1 MRLNRS
7 RLRAIHLG
15 LAFFGL
21 AALLAGGACRGRSR
35 ASADAAAPPEIAKI
49 ETRDIDVRA
58 EAAGT
63 IQPLKIV
70 EVKSRVAGELQR
82 LAADTNQQVAQGAL
96 LAEIDPRDVN
106 NAFEQATA
114 DLEVAK
120 ARVETTAAQARRAN
134 QLFDQGVVAAQDR
147 ETADLTA
154 TNAKADLLKAQTNLD
169 LARQR
174 LGDVKIRAPISGTII
189 ERTVEQGQIVTSASG
204 NVSGGTT
211 LVKMADLSIMQARAL
226 VDEVDIGRMRPGQP
240 VEVTV
245 EAYPGRIF
253 RGTVEKIEP
262 LAVVDQNITMF
273 PVLVNLANPEGLL
286 KPGMNAEVAVAI
298 AQRRGVVA
306 VPNSA
311 VVAVKDLVSVGT
323 MLGLDAAAM
332 RAKLGG
338 MRGGPGGRG
347 RAEGGVDGGG
357 RVAGDRHDDRP
368 GSRTPDGSAAAPAAA
383 GGSGA
388 PSGRGRREG
397 QDWGGRPRG
406 PAVPASP
413 SSPASPRSEGEE
425 ESHAGFVFVRGASGP
440 EAKAVRLGVSDWDFT
455 EVIQGVA
462 AGDSVYLISVARMQQ
477 QQQRFSDRMRQ
488 STGFGAGQGGGTS
501 GGNSG
506 GSRPGGNPR

>member
-1 MRLNRS
+1 MCSNLFRH
-7 RLRAIHLG
+7 RAIYLR
-15 LAFFGL
+15 LVLVGL
-21 AALLAGGACRGRSR
+21 AALLVGGACRGRNR
-35 ASADAAAPPEIAKI
+35 ATADAAAPPEIAKV
-49 ETRDIDVRA
+49 ETRDLDVRA

-63 IQPLKIV
+63 IQPRKIV

-120 ARVETTAAQARRAN
+120 ARVETTAAQARRAGR
-134 QLFDQGVVAAQDR
+134 LFDQGVVAAQDR

-174 LGDVKIRAPISGTII
+174 LGDVKIRAPIAGTII

-245 EAYPGRIF
+245 EAYPGRVF

-311 VVAVKDLVSVGT
+311 VVAIKDLVSVGT
-323 MLGLDAAAM
+323 MLGLDATAM
-332 RAKLGG
+332 RTKLGG
-338 MRGGPGGRG
+338 SRGGPGGR
-347 RAEGGVDGGG
+347 EGGG
-357 RVAGDRHDDRP
+357 RARPARSSPIGAGDEE
-368 GSRTPDGSAAAPAAA
+368 
-383 GGSGA
+383 GA
-388 PSGRGRREG
+388 HP
-397 QDWGGRPRG
+397 
-406 PAVPASP
+406 
-413 SSPASPRSEGEE
+413 
-425 ESHAGFVFVRGASGP
+425 GFVFVRGAAGP
-440 EAKAVRLGVSDWDFT
+440 EARAVRLGVSDWDFT
-455 EVIQGVA
+455 EVISGVA
-462 AGDSVYLISVARMQQ
+462 VGESVYLISVARMQQ
-477 QQQRFSDRMRQ
+477 QQQRMSDRMRQ
-488 STGFGAGQGGGTS
+488 STGFGGGAS
-501 GGNSG
+501 GSSG
-506 GSRPGGNPR
+506 GSSGGGRPGGPPR

>member
-1 MRLNRS
+1 MRLNRF
-7 RLRAIHLG
+7 RHHAIFLG
-15 LAFFGL
+15 LVGL
-21 AALLAGGACRGRSR
+21 SALLVAGACRGRSR
-35 ASADAAAPPEIAKI
+35 ASADTAAPPEIAKV
-49 ETRDIDVRA
+49 ETRDLDVRA

-82 LAADTNQQVAQGAL
+82 LAADTNQMVAQGAL

-120 ARVETTAAQARRAN
+120 ARVQTTAAQARRAD
-134 QLFDQGVVAAQDR
+134 QLFAQGVVAAQDR

-226 VDEVDIGRMRPGQP
+226 VDEVDIGRMSPGQP

-245 EAYPGRIF
+245 EAYPGRTF

-273 PVLVNLANPEGLL
+273 PVLVNLTNPEGLL
-286 KPGMNAEVAVAI
+286 KPGMNAEVSVAI
-298 AQRRGVVA
+298 AQRRGVTA

-311 VVAVKDLVSVGT
+311 VVAIKDLVSVGT
-323 MLGLDAAAM
+323 MLGLDATAM
-332 RAKLGG
+332 RGKLGA
-338 MRGGPGGRG
+338 MHGGPGGR
-347 RAEGGVDGGG
+347 EGGDH
-357 RVAGDRHDDRP
+357 R
-368 GSRTPDGSAAAPAAA
+368 
-383 GGSGA
+383 
-388 PSGRGRREG
+388 SGRRPTTPTSDREEAG
-397 QDWGGRPRG
+397 HP
-406 PAVPASP
+406 
-413 SSPASPRSEGEE
+413 
-425 ESHAGFVFVRGASGP
+425 GFVFVQGMAGP
-440 EAKAVRLGVSDWDFT
+440 EARAVRLGVSDWDFT
-455 EVIQGVA
+455 EVISGVA
-462 AGDSVYLISVARMQQ
+462 AGDPVYLISVARMQQ
-477 QQQRFSDRMRQ
+477 QQQRMSDRMRQ
-488 STGFGAGQGGGTS
+488 STGFGGGAPSGGG
-501 GGNSG
+501 
-506 GSRPGGNPR
+506 RPPG

>member
-1 MRLNRS
+1 MPLILFRR
-7 RLRAIHLG
+7 RAIHLG
-15 LAFFGL
+15 LALACL
-21 AALLAGGACRGRSR
+21 AALVAGGACKGRGSS
-35 ASADAAAPPEIAKI
+35 SADAAPPPEIAKV
-49 ETRDIDVRA
+49 ETRDLDVRA

-82 LAADTNQQVAQGAL
+82 LNAETNQQVQEGAL

-189 ERTVEQGQIVTSASG
+189 ERTVEQGQIVTSAG
-204 NVSGGTT
+204 ANVSGGTT
-211 LVKMADLSIMQARAL
+211 LVKMADLSTMQARAL
-226 VDEVDIGRMRPGQP
+226 VDEVDIGRMQPGQP
-240 VEVTV
+240 VDVTV
-245 EAYPGRIF
+245 EAYPGRTF

-273 PVLVNLANPEGLL
+273 PVLVRLANPEGLL
-286 KPGMNAEVAVAI
+286 KPGMNAEVSVAI

-306 VPNSA
+306 VPNAA

-323 MLGLDAAAM
+323 MLGLDAQAM
-332 RAKLGG
+332 RAKLGQG
-338 MRGGPGGRG
+338 RGGEGRNTREGRPGNRGEGGERGGRARG
-347 RAEGGVDGGG
+347 LGASAPEGSTASSASPAEGGPTEGN
-357 RVAGDRHDDRP
+357 
-368 GSRTPDGSAAAPAAA
+368 
-383 GGSGA
+383 
-388 PSGRGRREG
+388 PSGEARR
-397 QDWGGRPRG
+397 
-406 PAVPASP
+406 
-413 SSPASPRSEGEE
+413 
-425 ESHAGFVFVRGASGP
+425 GFVFVRGASGP
-440 EAKAVRLGVSDWDFT
+440 EARAVRIGVSDWDFT
-455 EVIQGVA
+455 EVIEGLA

-477 QQQRFSDRMRQ
+477 QQQRMSDRMRQ
-488 STGFGAGQGGGTS
+488 STGFGGGA
-501 GGNSG
+501 SG
-506 GSRPGGNPR
+506 GSGGRSGGAPR

>member
-1 MRLNRS
+1 MRSNLFRH
-7 RLRAIHLG
+7 RAIYLG
-15 LAFFGL
+15 LVLVGL
-21 AALLAGGACRGRSR
+21 AALLVGGACRGRSR
-35 ASADAAAPPEIAKI
+35 AAADAAAPPEIAKV
-49 ETRDIDVRA
+49 ETRDLDVRA

-134 QLFDQGVVAAQDR
+134 RLFDQGVVAAQDR

-311 VVAVKDLVSVGT
+311 VVAIKDLVSVGT
-323 MLGLDAAAM
+323 MLGLDATAM

-338 MRGGPGGRG
+338 SRGPGGR
-347 RAEGGVDGGG
+347 E
-357 RVAGDRHDDRP
+357 
-368 GSRTPDGSAAAPAAA
+368 
-383 GGSGA
+383 
-388 PSGRGRREG
+388 GRGRARS
-397 QDWGGRPRG
+397 
-406 PAVPASP
+406 AMASP
-413 SSPASPRSEGEE
+413 PSPGEE
-425 ESHAGFVFVRGASGP
+425 ESHPGFVFVRGAAGP
-440 EAKAVRLGVSDWDFT
+440 EARAVRLGVSDWDFT
-455 EVIQGVA
+455 EVISGVA

-477 QQQRFSDRMRQ
+477 QQQRMSDRMRQ
-488 STGFGAGQGGGTS
+488 STGFGGGAS
-501 GGNSG
+501 GSSG
-506 GSRPGGNPR
+506 GSSGGGRPGGPPR

>member
-1 MRLNRS
+1 MQHS
-7 RLRAIHLG
+7 RFLHSSRRVVVPLAICSLS
-15 LAFFGL
+15 
-21 AALLAGGACRGRSR
+21 ALLVAGACKGRSR
-35 ASADAAAPPEIAKI
+35 PSADSAAPPEIAKV
-49 ETRDIDVRA
+49 ETRDLDVRA

-63 IQPLKIV
+63 IQPRKIV

-82 LAADTNQQVAQGAL
+82 LMAETNQEVREGAL

-106 NAFEQATA
+106 NAFEQAKA

-169 LARQR
+169 LAGQR

-189 ERTVEQGQIVTSASG
+189 ERTVEQGQIVTSAG
-204 NVSGGTT
+204 ANVSGGTT
-211 LVKMADLSIMQARAL
+211 LVKMADLSTMQARAL
-226 VDEVDIGRMRPGQP
+226 VDEVDIGRMRPGQS
-240 VEVTV
+240 VDVTV
-245 EAYPGRIF
+245 EAYPGRTF

-273 PVLVNLANPEGLL
+273 PVLVHLANPEGLL
-286 KPGMNAEVAVAI
+286 KPGMNAEVSVAI

-306 VPNSA
+306 VPNAA

-338 MRGGPGGRG
+338 ERGARGAEGRGQREGRPGGRESAE
-347 RAEGGVDGGG
+347 RAGGPREAAPSNAAETSPSPGSEGGDG
-357 RVAGDRHDDRP
+357 VRP
-368 GSRTPDGSAAAPAAA
+368 
-383 GGSGA
+383 
-388 PSGRGRREG
+388 
-397 QDWGGRPRG
+397 
-406 PAVPASP
+406 
-413 SSPASPRSEGEE
+413 
-425 ESHAGFVFVRGASGP
+425 GFVFVRGASGP
-440 EAKAVRLGVSDWDFT
+440 EARAVRLGVSDWDFT
-455 EVIQGVA
+455 EVIEGVA

-477 QQQRFSDRMRQ
+477 QQQRMNDRMRQ
-488 STGFGAGQGGGTS
+488 STGFGAGGGSTGGTS
-501 GGNSG
+501 GGG
-506 GSRPGGNPR
+506 RPGGAPR

>member
-1 MRLNRS
+1 MRSNCS

-15 LAFFGL
+15 LAVFGL
-21 AALLAGGACRGRSR
+21 AALLVGGACRGRSR
-35 ASADAAAPPEIAKI
+35 PSADAAAPPEIAKVEI
-49 ETRDIDVRA
+49 RDLDVRA

-63 IQPLKIV
+63 IQPKKIV

-82 LAADTNQQVAQGAL
+82 LMADTNQVVAAGTL

-120 ARVETTAAQARRAN
+120 ARVETTAAQARRADH
-134 QLFDQGVVAAQDR
+134 LFDQGVVAAQDR
-147 ETADLTA
+147 ESADLTA

-273 PVLVNLANPEGLL
+273 PVLVNLTNPEGLL

-298 AQRRGVVA
+298 AQRRGITA

-323 MLGLDAAAM
+323 MLGLDAGAM

-338 MRGGPGGRG
+338 THGGPGGR
-347 RAEGGVDGGG
+347 EGGG
-357 RVAGDRHDDRP
+357 RARP
-368 GSRTPDGSAAAPAAA
+368 
-383 GGSGA
+383 
-388 PSGRGRREG
+388 EI
-397 QDWGGRPRG
+397 
-406 PAVPASP
+406 
-413 SSPASPRSEGEE
+413 SSPMGEE
-425 ESHAGFVFVRGASGP
+425 GDGVHPGFVFVRGAAGP
-440 EAKAVRLGVSDWDFT
+440 EARAVRLGVSDWDFT
-455 EVIQGVA
+455 EVISGVA
-462 AGDSVYLISVARMQQ
+462 AGDSIYLISVARMQQ
-477 QQQRFSDRMRQ
+477 QQQKFSDRMRQ
-488 STGFGAGQGGGTS
+488 STGFGGGA
-501 GGNSG
+501 SG
-506 GSRPGGNPR
+506 GSSGGGRPGGPPR

>member
-1 MRLNRS
+1 MRWNRF
-7 RLRAIHLG
+7 RLRAIRLG
-15 LAFFGL
+15 LVFVGL

-35 ASADAAAPPEIAKI
+35 ASAESAAPPEIAKV
-49 ETRDIDVRA
+49 ETRDLDVRA

-63 IQPLKIV
+63 IQPKKIV

-82 LAADTNQQVAQGAL
+82 LAADTNQVVVQGTL

-154 TNAKADLLKAQTNLD
+154 TNAKADRLKAQTNLD

-273 PVLVNLANPEGLL
+273 PVLVNLTNPEGLL

-311 VVAVKDLVSVGT
+311 VVAIKDLVSVGT
-323 MLGLDAAAM
+323 MLGLDASAM

-338 MRGGPGGRG
+338 ARGGPGGR
-347 RAEGGVDGGG
+347 EGGG
-357 RVAGDRHDDRP
+357 RARP
-368 GSRTPDGSAAAPAAA
+368 AM
-383 GGSGA
+383 
-388 PSGRGRREG
+388 
-397 QDWGGRPRG
+397 
-406 PAVPASP
+406 
-413 SSPASPRSEGEE
+413 SSPPGDGEE
-425 ESHAGFVFVRGASGP
+425 GGHPGFVFLRGAAGP
-440 EAKAVRLGVSDWDFT
+440 EARAVRLGVSDWDFT
-455 EVIQGVA
+455 EVISGVA

-477 QQQRFSDRMRQ
+477 QQQRMSDRMRQ
-488 STGFGAGQGGGTS
+488 STGFGGGASGAS
-501 GGNSG
+501 GGNSSG
-506 GSRPGGNPR
+506 GRPGGRPR

>member
-1 MRLNRS
+1 MRSNRF
-7 RLRAIHLG
+7 RRRAIHLG
-15 LAFFGL
+15 LILAGS

-35 ASADAAAPPEIAKI
+35 PSADAAAPPEIAKV
-49 ETRDIDVRA
+49 ETRDLDVRA

-82 LAADTNQQVAQGAL
+82 LAADTNQVVAQGAL

-134 QLFDQGVVAAQDR
+134 RLFDQGVVAEQDR

-189 ERTVEQGQIVTSASG
+189 ERTVEQGQIVTSASA

-211 LVKMADLSIMQARAL
+211 LVKMADLSVMQARAL

-338 MRGGPGGRG
+338 SRGGPAGRGGRPEG
-347 RAEGGVDGGG
+347 RGE
-357 RVAGDRHDDRP
+357 R
-368 GSRTPDGSAAAPAAA
+368 SESSASPASAVPAADN
-383 GGSGA
+383 SGA
-388 PSGRGRREG
+388 PPRGGRKAGQDRGGREG
-397 QDWGGRPRG
+397 G
-406 PAVPASP
+406 PAASP
-413 SSPASPRSEGEE
+413 SPAVEGEE
-425 ESHAGFVFVRGASGP
+425 SHPGFVFVRGASGP
-440 EAKAVRLGVSDWDFT
+440 EARAVRIGVSDWDFT
-455 EVIQGVA
+455 EVISGVA

-477 QQQRFSDRMRQ
+477 QQQRMSDRMRQ
-488 STGFGAGQGGGTS
+488 STGFGGGA
-501 GGNSG
+501 SG
-506 GSRPGGNPR
+506 GSSSGGGRPGGPPR